1 MSFLLVL
8 AESGTHIK
16 HSFVMKRNSTDSWIP
31 AIRENERREQLQPDL
46 VEELQSRELSNNDYD
61 LLLQLDQI
69 EKFPIQDYLL
79 SKLGGQK
86 VTAENVKTFGEAGG
100 ICTICR
106 QSLRIHADVRS
117 AICGVSFCMQVS
129 IFCIRDECQLT
140 C

>member
-1 MSFLLVL
+1 MFFVLVL
-8 AESGTHIK
+8 AEFGTHIK
-16 HSFVMKRNSTDSWIP
+16 HPFVMKRNSTDPWIP
-31 AIRENERREQLQPDL
+31 AIRENERSEQLRSDL

-86 VTAENVKTFGEAGG
+86 VTAENAKTFGEAGG

-117 AICGVSFCMQVS
+117 IICGVSICMRLS
-129 IFCIRDECQLT
+129 FCIRDECQLMY
-140 C
+140 

>member
-1 MSFLLVL
+1 MMINVLVL
-8 AESGTHIK
+8 AESGAHIK
-16 HSFVMKRNSTDSWIP
+16 HAFVVKKNSTDSWIP
-31 AIRENERREQLQPDL
+31 AVRDSERREQLRPDL
-46 VEELQSRELSNNDYD
+46 FEELQSRELSNNDYD

-86 VTAENVKTFGEAGG
+86 VTAENAKSFGEPGG

-117 AICGVSFCMQVS
+117 TICGVRCYMPTLD
-129 IFCIRDECQLT
+129 IRHGCILT
-140 C
+140 